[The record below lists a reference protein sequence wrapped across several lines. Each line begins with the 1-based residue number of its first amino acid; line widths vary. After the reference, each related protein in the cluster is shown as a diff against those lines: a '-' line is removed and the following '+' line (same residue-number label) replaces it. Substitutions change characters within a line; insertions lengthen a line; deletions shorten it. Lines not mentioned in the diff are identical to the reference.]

1 MKYTR
6 FSFAELERICTKEAK
21 RISSETNI
29 DLIVFV
35 AKAGLPIALYMSRI
49 LGCKILPIYAER
61 KTGLMKKLF
70 FKLGGK
76 FLPER
81 VKILLRLLE
90 VKSGFHKRNPERHV
104 TFDADMTDAEKASIR
119 KILVVDDS
127 IDTGASMLQ
136 VISKV
141 RQVFPECAGNTVSLT
156 ARNRTSASML
166 LGARDLT
173 TR

>member
-1 MKYTR
+1 MIIPVYATR
-6 FSFAELERICTKEAK
+6 E
-21 RISSETNI
+21 
-29 DLIVFV
+29 
-35 AKAGLPIALYMSRI
+35 
-49 LGCKILPIYAER
+49 
-61 KTGLMKKLF
+61 TGLMKKLF

-141 RQVFPECAGNTVSLT
+141 RQVFPDSEIYTYGLNVFT
-156 ARNRTSASML
+156 ASEDVIKTDFFTFKDRMIKTPMSQDAEEYGDFLRMCWEYGLIDSKK
-166 LGARDLT
+166 
-173 TR
+173 